1 MKTARIYAFGDSLTY
16 GAWDS
21 QGGWCDR
28 IKRKLHEKMISGEGG
43 KFQMFNLGIGGEH
56 SRGLLRR
63 IKNEM
68 DVRYRPDWPAIIIIE
83 TGANDTRYVEGQD
96 PSVSLDEYKKNL
108 LEIVKIAKT
117 YTEKILF
124 VGVAVVENEIQ
135 EFKGTLLS
143 NELLRVHY
151 KIMANVASE
160 CGIPIINVNSE
171 LEKSTESVYF
181 KDGVHLN
188 DTGHEMIADLVLIE
202 LERFLSS

>member
-21 QGGWCDR
+21 EGGWCDR

-56 SRGLLRR
+56 SRGLLGR

-68 DVRYRPDWPAIIIIE
+68 DVRYRPDWPAIIVIG
-83 TGANDTRYVEGQD
+83 TGANDTRYVESQD
-96 PSVSLDEYKKNL
+96 PSVSLEEYKKNL

-143 NELLRVHY
+143 NELLREHY
-151 KIMANVASE
+151 KVMAEVACE
-160 CGIPIINVNSE
+160 CGVPIIDVNSG
-171 LEKSTESVYF
+171 LVKSVEPVYF

-188 DTGHEMIADLVLIE
+188 DAGHKIVAGLVWKE
-202 LERFLSS
+202 LEKFLAE

>member
-21 QGGWCDR
+21 EGGWCDR
-28 IKRKLHEKMISGEGG
+28 VKRKLHKEMIEDEGG

-56 SRGLLRR
+56 SRGLLGR

-68 DVRYRPDWPAIIIIE
+68 DARYRPDWPAIIIIG

-96 PSVSLDEYKKNL
+96 PNVSLDEYKKNL

-143 NELLRVHY
+143 NELLREHY
-151 KIMANVASE
+151 KVMAEVASE
-160 CGIPIINVNSE
+160 CNVPIINVNSS

-188 DTGHEMIADLVLIE
+188 DIGHKVVSDIVWEK
-202 LERFLSS
+202 LEAMLQE

>member
-1 MKTARIYAFGDSLTY
+1 MKTARIYVFGDSLVY

-21 QGGWCDR
+21 EGGWCDR
-28 IKRKLHEKMISGEGG
+28 VKRKLHKEMISSEGG

-56 SRGLLRR
+56 SSGLLGR

-68 DVRYRPDWPAIIIIE
+68 NVRFREDWPAIIIIG

-143 NELLRVHY
+143 NSLLREHY
-151 KIMANVASE
+151 KVMASVASE
-160 CGIPIINVNSE
+160 CNIPVVDVNSGLKVSGE
-171 LEKSTESVYF
+171 HVYF

-188 DTGHEMIADLVLIE
+188 DNGHEIVAGLVWKE
-202 LERFLSS
+202 LETFLGS